1 MVRVVV
7 RAGCVYVYR
16 FSTTGAT
23 LIGLDRSRVRSKHP
37 RHFGAE
43 YTYCSPQIYPLAKH
57 ALCFE
62 RIRSCFLLVD
72 EAFLPRRRHQEL
84 PGSSKRS
91 SEVGGPSSAVWVR
104 FACARS
110 RRSSS
115 VAGLPRFLPR
125 WERTLS
131 LRISALCCKLQV
143 RSSSA
148 PFHAGALVSTGV
160 GGRLGA
166 PTGTRMAWSSSV
178 WTCDTPV
185 QSADA
190 PVLCASWV
198 PCCAY
203 GAKCS
208 LNVVVFGNLATF
220 YPPLGHAVTR

>member
-1 MVRVVV
+1 LAWTVPGFE
-7 RAGCVYVYR
+7 AN
-16 FSTTGAT
+16 T
-23 LIGLDRSRVRSKHP
+23 LGILVPNIHIAPLRYILSPSMRSVLRGYAV
-37 RHFGAE
+37 A
-43 YTYCSPQIYPLAKH
+43 
-57 ALCFE
+57 
-62 RIRSCFLLVD
+62 FLLVG

-84 PGSSKRS
+84 PGSSRRS
-91 SEVGGPSSAVWVR
+91 SELGGPISALWVR

-115 VAGLPRFLPR
+115 AAELPRFLPR

-131 LRISALCCKLQV
+131 LRTSALCCKLQV

-160 GGRLGA
+160 GGRLFT

-178 WTCDTPV
+178 RTCDTPV

-198 PCCAY
+198 PCCAN

-208 LNVVVFGNLATF
+208 LNVVVFGNLQPF
-220 YPPLGHAVTR
+220 PRPLGML

>member
-1 MVRVVV
+1 MGFRQSFF
-7 RAGCVYVYR
+7 RDGARGCTGWMCIYR
-16 FSTTGAT
+16 FSTAGAT

-62 RIRSCFLLVD
+62 RIRSCFF
-72 EAFLPRRRHQEL
+72 ARRRGILASPAAPRIAAEQ
-84 PGSSKRS
+84 
-91 SEVGGPSSAVWVR
+91 
-104 FACARS
+104 
-110 RRSSS
+110 
-115 VAGLPRFLPR
+115 PRFLPR

-131 LRISALCCKLQV
+131 LRTSALCCKLQV

-160 GGRLGA
+160 GGRLFT
-166 PTGTRMAWSSSV
+166 PTGTSMAWSSSV

-198 PCCAY
+198 PCCAN

-208 LNVVVFGNLATF
+208 LNVVVFGNLQPF
-220 YPPLGHAVTR
+220 PCPLGIL

>member
-1 MVRVVV
+1 
-7 RAGCVYVYR
+7 
-16 FSTTGAT
+16 
-23 LIGLDRSRVRSKHP
+23 
-37 RHFGAE
+37 
-43 YTYCSPQIYPLAKH
+43 
-57 ALCFE
+57 
-62 RIRSCFLLVD
+62 LLVD

-84 PGSSKRS
+84 PGSSRRS

-166 PTGTRMAWSSSV
+166 PTETRMAWSSSV